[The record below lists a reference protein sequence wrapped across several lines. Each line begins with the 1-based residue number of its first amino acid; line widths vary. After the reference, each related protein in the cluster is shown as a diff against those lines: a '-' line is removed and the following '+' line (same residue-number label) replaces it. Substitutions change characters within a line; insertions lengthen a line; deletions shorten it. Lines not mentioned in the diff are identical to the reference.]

1 MLLKDFLS
9 FFGLTYYPNNGY
21 VTIGS
26 PYNNDFAAADIM
38 IYTSSEDVAR
48 YAKMHLLDFIEDEI
62 EFRIQNKLG
71 VWGLFDREEIGV
83 LDEDNS
89 FSIIIEDYDDKAN
102 ENGMVFELDLLRA
115 VLECIDNPNCL
126 KFPVV

>member
-38 IYTSSEDVAR
+38 IYTSSEDVAM

-62 EFRIQNKLG
+62 EFRIHNKLG
-71 VWGLFDREEIGV
+71 VW
-83 LDEDNS
+83 DEDNS
-89 FSIIIEDYDDKAN
+89 FSIIIEDYDDKVN